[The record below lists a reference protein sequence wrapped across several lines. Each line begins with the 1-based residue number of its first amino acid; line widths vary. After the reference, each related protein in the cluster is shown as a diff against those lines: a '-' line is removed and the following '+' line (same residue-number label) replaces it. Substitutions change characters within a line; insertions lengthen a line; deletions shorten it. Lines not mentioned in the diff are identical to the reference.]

1 MHEYKEPFRVGC
13 ATLSVQQVSSTA
25 WDVSIVYDDGV
36 KAPRRVTITDLE
48 LVSTIIG
55 HVTADQKAMTY
66 KEKTMHTDHPDIT
79 QFETPLETAAKSI
92 AMAAYMMERA
102 KAKGKDDEVK
112 RLMAQIDRLE
122 LAVAKYL
129 DSHREGTK

>member
-1 MHEYKEPFRVGC
+1 MQH
-13 ATLSVQQVSSTA
+13 Q
-25 WDVSIVYDDGV
+25 
-36 KAPRRVTITDLE
+36 
-48 LVSTIIG
+48 
-55 HVTADQKAMTY
+55 
-66 KEKTMHTDHPDIT
+66 DHPDIT

-92 AMAAYMMERA
+92 AMAAYMMEQA
-102 KAKGKDDEVK
+102 KAKGKDTEVK

>member
-1 MHEYKEPFRVGC
+1 MQHP
-13 ATLSVQQVSSTA
+13 
-25 WDVSIVYDDGV
+25 
-36 KAPRRVTITDLE
+36 
-48 LVSTIIG
+48 
-55 HVTADQKAMTY
+55 
-66 KEKTMHTDHPDIT
+66 TDHPDIT
-79 QFETPLETAAKSI
+79 QFDTPLETAAKSI

-129 DSHREGTK
+129 ESLNEGTK